1 MLKKETGID
10 DKELQAAINA
20 NENYSILQRG
30 ILSGDIALVNT
41 QNKPV
46 FRKSLTLIGE
56 KGKRAVNES
65 PNFEDEHEDE
75 VCEPE
80 QARLV
85 SNIFLFNPLS
95 PLQRMQPSVIS
106 EISAGVHDYVRRNS

>member
-80 QARLV
+80 QARL
-85 SNIFLFNPLS
+85 
-95 PLQRMQPSVIS
+95 RMQPSVIS